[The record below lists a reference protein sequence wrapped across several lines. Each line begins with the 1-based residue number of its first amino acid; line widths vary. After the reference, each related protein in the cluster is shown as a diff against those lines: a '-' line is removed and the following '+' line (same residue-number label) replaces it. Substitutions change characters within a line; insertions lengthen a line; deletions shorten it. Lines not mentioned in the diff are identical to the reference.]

1 MTHCDTCK
9 KTRYIASIL
18 RAFTSYHKRV
28 KPREYDIRSLDVTV
42 TVAGLSS
49 SVLYAV
55 ACIHHQCEDRQEE
68 KSASSSPH
76 PR

>member
-9 KTRYIASIL
+9 KTRNIASIL
-18 RAFTSYHKRV
+18 RAFTSYHERV
-28 KPREYDIRSLDVTV
+28 KPREHDIRSLDAM
-42 TVAGLSS
+42 TVAGLPS
-49 SVLYAV
+49 SVFYAV
-55 ACIHHQCEDRQEE
+55 ACIHHQGEDRQEE